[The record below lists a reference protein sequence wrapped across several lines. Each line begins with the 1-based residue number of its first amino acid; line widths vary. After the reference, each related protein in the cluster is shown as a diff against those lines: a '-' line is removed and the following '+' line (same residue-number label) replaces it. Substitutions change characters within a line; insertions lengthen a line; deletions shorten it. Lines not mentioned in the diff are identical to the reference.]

1 MKAILHIEP
10 GVFTARPSLYRILR
24 DGFCLMIIDDRSAQG
39 YVLSREQD
47 LSILRLC
54 GLPLT
59 ESILEAYYV
68 NDGTQAK
75 LPSDEWII
83 EYCILKAIIPHPVEE
98 YG

>member
-1 MKAILHIEP
+1 MKAILHIKP
-10 GVFTARPSLYRILR
+10 GVFVPRPSPYRVLR
-24 DGFCLMIIDDRSAQG
+24 DGFCLMIIDDRRAQG

-54 GLPLT
+54 DLPLT
-59 ESILEAYYV
+59 ESALEAYYV
-68 NDGTQAK
+68 NDRSQVN